1 MKLGRI
7 TGKVWATVKDK
18 KLDGVTLYVMQ
29 PVDEQDTP
37 LGPELVAVDTIGSRE
52 GDLVFWVGGAEAT
65 FAFPQRQIPSDV
77 TIVGLVDR
85 LDLQQL
91 PSS

>member
-7 TGKVWATVKDK
+7 TGKVWATVKDA
-18 KLDGVTLYVMQ
+18 KLNGETLYVMQ
-29 PVDEQDTP
+29 PVDEQVKP
-37 LGPELVAVDTIGSRE
+37 LGPELVAVDTVGSRE

-65 FAFPQRQIPSDV
+65 FAFPERQIPSDV